1 VSLRDRPS
9 QVALTVVTFVLGV
22 LVVAQARAQATSS
35 GLGALS
41 AQDLTVLIANLNN
54 RNDQLRVEVATLE
67 RTLGELQADEQSGDS
82 SIDAIRADLAR
93 IRAWAGLEPVSG
105 QGVRVTVEGP
115 IDGQAVAY
123 LLNELRNAGA
133 EALAV
138 DGVRVVPRVVVSG
151 PADELRIDQRPLP
164 ETFAIEAI
172 GGPETLT
179 GSLTRIGGPV
189 AQLAA
194 TYPEALLTVTPV
206 DALALP
212 ATTRDLTPANGR
224 PSL

>member
-1 VSLRDRPS
+1 MSVRDRRS
-9 QVALTVVTFVLGV
+9 QVTLTGVMFVLGL
-22 LVVAQARAQATSS
+22 LVVAQARAQATNP

-41 AQDLTVLIANLNN
+41 AQELTVLIANLNN

-67 RTLGELQADEQSGDS
+67 RSLGELEDDERSGDS
-82 SIDAIRADLAR
+82 SLDAIRADLAR
-93 IRAWAGLEPVSG
+93 IRAWAGLEPVTG

-115 IDGQAVAY
+115 IDGAAVTY

-138 DGVRVVPRVVVSG
+138 DGIRVVPRVVVSG
-151 PADELRIDQRPLP
+151 PPGELEVDDRRLP
-164 ETFAIEAI
+164 DTFQIEAI

-194 TYPEALLTVTPV
+194 TYPDALLTVTPV
-206 DALALP
+206 ERLALA
-212 ATTRDLTPANGR
+212 ATTRNLTPANGR

>member
-1 VSLRDRPS
+1 MRQPRG
-9 QVALTVVTFVLGV
+9 QVALTVVAFVLG
-22 LVVAQARAQATSS
+22 LLLVAQARSQATET
-35 GLGALS
+35 GLAALS
-41 AQDLTVLIANLNN
+41 AQDLTVLIANLNT
-54 RNDQLRVEVATLE
+54 RNDELRAEVATLE
-67 RTLGELQADEQSGDS
+67 RELADLAAADARGDS
-82 SIDAIRADLAR
+82 SIDSIREDLAR

-105 QGVRVTVEGP
+105 QGVRISVEGA
-115 IDGQAVAY
+115 IDGAATEY

-138 DGVRVVPRVVVSG
+138 DGIRVVPGVVVTG
-151 PADELRIDQRPLP
+151 PPGQLRLDGQRLP
-164 ETFAIEAI
+164 QPFMIEAI

-194 TYPEALLTVTPV
+194 TYPDALLTVTPV
-206 DALALP
+206 ERLLLP
-212 ATTRDLTPANGR
+212 ATDRDLIPGNGR